1 MGNVIGIDLGTTFSA
16 VAHIDESGRP
26 AIVLNDRGDNIT
38 PSCVAMHKGSLVVGE
53 VARRIWGNDPDNAA
67 SRFKRDMGT
76 SSTYAI
82 ASKEYTPTQLSAEL
96 LKKLKED
103 TEEKIGP
110 IDEVVVTIPANFA
123 QEAREATMEAATLAG
138 LNVKYIINEPTAAA
152 LYYAFQS
159 DGSLSG
165 TFVVFDLG
173 GGTFDVSVIKVNGQD
188 IDVVA
193 SNGLNKLGGDDFDHV
208 LWKLVADKYLKESG
222 EPLTREDFPLNAAE
236 EEKKSLSQRKRT
248 TAEIERELVDLSRVE
263 YEEAISSLVAQVEM
277 MCEATLDE
285 AGIEPGDITKVFLA
299 GGSTRMPAITECA
312 KRVFKQDPIS
322 TANVDEVVA
331 LGAALYAAYK
341 GDAENLTAIQKQS
354 VSKLTVTETT
364 NMCFGTIAMG
374 YSESKGDTLVNS
386 IIINKGEKIPCKI
399 TESYYTVREGQT
411 SIDCKITESKSA
423 ETNPKFV
430 KEIWSG
436 TLSLPADRPTQQEIQ
451 ITYSYDE
458 NQMMRASFKD
468 MVSGKETLANIALGG
483 EQRESS
489 DINKFLVD

>member
-38 PSCVAMHKGSLVVGE
+38 PSCVAMHKGALVVGE
-53 VARRIWGNDPDNAA
+53 VARRTWGNDPENAA

-76 SSTYAI
+76 SSIYTI
-82 ASKEYTPTQLSAEL
+82 ASKEYTSTQLSAEV
-96 LKKLKED
+96 LKKLKND
-103 TEEKIGP
+103 TEGKIGA

-123 QEAREATMEAATLAG
+123 QDARNATMEAAALAG

-159 DGSLSG
+159 DGNLSG

-188 IDVVA
+188 IDVVS
-193 SNGLNKLGGDDFDHV
+193 SNGLNKLGGDDFDNI
-208 LWKLVADKYLKESG
+208 LWSLVAGKYAKESG
-222 EPLTREDFPLNAAE
+222 QELTREDFPINAAE

-248 TAEIERELVDLSRVE
+248 TAEIERDLVDLSRIE

-285 AGIEPGDITKVFLA
+285 AGVEPSDITKVFLA

-312 KRVFKQDPIS
+312 KRVFKQDPVA

-364 NMCFGTIAMG
+364 NMCFGTIALG
-374 YSESKGDTLVNS
+374 YSESKGDSLVNS

-399 TESYYTVREGQT
+399 TESYFTVREGQT
-411 SIDCKITESKSA
+411 AIECKITESKSA

-436 TLSLPADRPTQQEIQ
+436 DLELPADRPTEQEVQ

-458 NQMMRASFKD
+458 NQMMHASFKD
-468 MVSGKETLANIALGG
+468 MGSGKETSISLSMGG
-483 EQRESS
+483 GKNQSS

>member
-1 MGNVIGIDLGTTFSA
+1 
-16 VAHIDESGRP
+16 
-26 AIVLNDRGDNIT
+26 
-38 PSCVAMHKGSLVVGE
+38 VGE
-53 VARRIWGNDPDNAA
+53 VARRTWGNDPDNAA

-82 ASKEYTPTQLSAEL
+82 ASKDYTPTQLSAEL

-123 QEAREATMEAATLAG
+123 LEAREATMEAATLAG

-159 DGSLSG
+159 DGNLSG

-285 AGIEPGDITKVFLA
+285 AEIEPGDITKVFLA

-312 KRVFKQDPIS
+312 KRVFKQDPVA

-341 GDAENLTAIQKQS
+341 GDGENLTAIQKQS

-364 NMCFGTIAMG
+364 NMCFGTITLG
-374 YSESKGDTLVNS
+374 HSESKGEQLVN
-386 IIINKGEKIPCKI
+386 
-399 TESYYTVREGQT
+399 
-411 SIDCKITESKSA
+411 
-423 ETNPKFV
+423 
-430 KEIWSG
+430 
-436 TLSLPADRPTQQEIQ
+436 
-451 ITYSYDE
+451 
-458 NQMMRASFKD
+458 
-468 MVSGKETLANIALGG
+468 
-483 EQRESS
+483 
-489 DINKFLVD
+489 

>member
-1 MGNVIGIDLGTTFSA
+1 
-16 VAHIDESGRP
+16 
-26 AIVLNDRGDNIT
+26 
-38 PSCVAMHKGSLVVGE
+38 
-53 VARRIWGNDPDNAA
+53 
-67 SRFKRDMGT
+67 
-76 SSTYAI
+76 
-82 ASKEYTPTQLSAEL
+82 
-96 LKKLKED
+96 
-103 TEEKIGP
+103 
-110 IDEVVVTIPANFA
+110 
-123 QEAREATMEAATLAG
+123 MEAATLAG

-159 DGSLSG
+159 DGNLSG

-173 GGTFDVSVIKVNGQD
+173 GGTFDVSVIKVDGQD

-312 KRVFKQDPIS
+312 KRVFKQDPVA

-341 GDAENLTAIQKQS
+341 GDGENLTAIQKQS

-364 NMCFGTIAMG
+364 NMCFGTITLG
-374 YSESKGDTLVNS
+374 HSESKGEQLVNS
-386 IIINKGEKIPCKI
+386 IVINKGEKLPCKT
-399 TESYYTVREGQT
+399 TESYYTVYEGQT
-411 SIDCKITESKSA
+411 SIACKITESKSA

-430 KEIWSG
+430 KEIWTGS
-436 TLSLPADRPTQQEIQ
+436 LDLPANRPAQQEIQ

-468 MVSGKETLANIALGG
+468 MASGKETSISLSMGG